1 MSLNEVGQQT
11 YIAKEQVHFGQ
22 STRVGEEEVR
32 KMLAN
37 YGVQV
42 AIPVPDSRAGTGP
55 AAPVADESRAL
66 GDNVEAPKRVSAM
79 AEINY
84 RISGTRSHSAGPSR
98 YSHGTGRRHL
108 YYSR

>member
-1 MSLNEVGQQT
+1 MALNEVGQQT

-32 KMLAN
+32 KMLAS

-42 AIPVPDSRAGTGP
+42 AIPMPDSRAGPCLPT
-55 AAPVADESRAL
+55 PVADEARAL
-66 GDNVEAPKRVSAM
+66 GENVEAPKRASAL

-84 RISGTRSHSAGPSR
+84 RISGTRSRSAGPSR
-98 YSHGTGRRHL
+98 YSHGTGSRHL
-108 YYSR
+108 HYR